1 MKPTEFAIVLLLGL
15 AAQAASSFGEPGGRW
30 RTSDAPDEMKAG
42 VVFPDFSEN
51 DFVGMF
57 LRCVRDGGSV
67 EFSVDSRDKM
77 KTGDN
82 ARVTISA
89 DGVERTYGGHAQNV
103 QMDDQT
109 RIIFTIGSADPL
121 VAALRRARSIQY
133 AVNGKSGKLPADGVQ
148 EALGEFMR
156 KCGL

>member
-82 ARVTISA
+82 ARVTDICRRRRKNVRRPRTKRA
-89 DGVERTYGGHAQNV
+89 DGRSDTHHIHDRQSRSTGGGPE
-103 QMDDQT
+103 T
-109 RIIFTIGSADPL
+109 R
-121 VAALRRARSIQY
+121 
-133 AVNGKSGKLPADGVQ
+133 
-148 EALGEFMR
+148 EASNMR
-156 KCGL
+156 